1 MDDATHP
8 LNLRVPEQTLSKLSF
23 ADASEKGIAHW
34 IANLP
39 KANIGETA
47 RQLYQGLIEINQLSI
62 APDRRLA
69 ILELIR
75 PEVHYVCTA
84 LSRYYLGQSIVLE
97 DRPRQVANLAQSLQN
112 HLATGYKIVVTQEG
126 SMKPRDRAE
135 QMSLAI
141 ERAMRALSGPLL
153 RAYQLYCPVADG
165 IWLEIHQLYRLARQ
179 RKLHQTS
186 INDRESGS
194 GRSTTIEQ
202 TYVAILLLGTARPNQ
217 MRQSSMT
224 RLYNALESWSSMAS
238 LVEPESPSA
247 LFIINPDMDCPPR
260 YRSLVQAE
268 DLTGSLG
275 LDTSRLVEAIKNHML
290 DGEQSDPR
298 LVISEGMGL
307 ELLQHVSE
315 SWGDLAERTFSRL
328 PGRGELRVTIG
339 MSATH
344 FHVADKSLR
353 LEQCL

>member
-1 MDDATHP
+1 
-8 LNLRVPEQTLSKLSF
+8 
-23 ADASEKGIAHW
+23 
-34 IANLP
+34 
-39 KANIGETA
+39 TA
-47 RQLYQGLIEINQLSI
+47 P
-62 APDRRLA
+62 A
-69 ILELIR
+69 
-75 PEVHYVCTA
+75 
-84 LSRYYLGQSIVLE
+84 RYYLGQSVVIH
-97 DRPRQVANLAQSLQN
+97 DRPRQLANLAQSLQT
-112 HLATGYKIVVTQEG
+112 HPATGDCIVVTREG
-126 SMKPRDRAE
+126 SMKPRDSAQ
-135 QMSLAI
+135 QMSPAM
-141 ERAMRALSGPLL
+141 EREARAPRAPLL
-153 RAYQLYCPVADG
+153 RAYRPYCPVADG

-275 LDTSRLVEAIKNHML
+275 LDTSRLVEA
-290 DGEQSDPR
+290 
-298 LVISEGMGL
+298 
-307 ELLQHVSE
+307 
-315 SWGDLAERTFSRL
+315 
-328 PGRGELRVTIG
+328 
-339 MSATH
+339 
-344 FHVADKSLR
+344 
-353 LEQCL
+353 